1 MANEN
6 IFLDLY
12 MKANFV
18 NVADM
23 VKIVSD
29 NPEHFEF
36 WSSFDAAVE

>member
-6 IFLDLY
+6 IFLDLDTET
-12 MKANFV
+12 NFV

-29 NPEHFEF
+29 KPEYFEF